1 LNRVVVEP
9 GWLEKS
15 AKANEMLPFDQYLA
29 IPSLKHQAALP
40 TAKVEPT
47 PASLPSGSRGSPIEL
62 SDTEDPYVTNM
73 PKYCVERKTPLICP
87 NQELVAQLA
96 VIRNARWLD
105 KNETSTLA
113 YARAIAV
120 SGQLSYWPYC

>member
-1 LNRVVVEP
+1 VVEP

-15 AKANEMLPFDQYLA
+15 AEANEMLPFDQYLA
-29 IPSLKHQAALP
+29 IPSLKPQAALP

-62 SDTEDPYVTNM
+62 SDTEDYHVTNM
-73 PKYCVERKTPLICP
+73 SKYCVQRKTPLICP
-87 NQELVAQLA
+87 NQELVAQFA

-105 KNETSTLA
+105 KNETSNLS
-113 YARAIAV
+113 YARTIAV
-120 SGQLSYWPYC
+120 SSKSSCCPYY